1 MKVEVD
7 HLQNLHGHTEVGHGV
22 GEAQVHSWLVAEAG
36 FFFFFGMF

>member
-7 HLQNLHGHTEVGHGV
+7 HLQNLHGHTEVGHG

-36 FFFFFGMF
+36 FFFFFCMF